1 MPGGPKHDG
10 WRREGVAVTGRR
22 EWLRVSPAAD
32 GLVAMTV
39 LPAGVAVAVMR
50 RRARRRDGLLA
61 WRYRTHGGVA
71 ADRQREHDRSW
82 ADLPGAEHHRA
93 HQQPHRPL

>member
-1 MPGGPKHDG
+1 MTAGDG
-10 WRREGVAVTGRR
+10 RVWPVPGRR

-32 GLVAMTV
+32 RLVAMTA

-71 ADRQREHDRSW
+71 ADSQREHDRSW
-82 ADLPGAEHHRA
+82 AELPAAEHHRA